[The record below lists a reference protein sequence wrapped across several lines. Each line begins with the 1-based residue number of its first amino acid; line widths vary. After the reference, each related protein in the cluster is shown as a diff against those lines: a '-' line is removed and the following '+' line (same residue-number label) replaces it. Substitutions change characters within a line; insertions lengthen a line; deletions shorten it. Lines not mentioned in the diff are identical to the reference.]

1 MKYKWIGL
9 PVVAAA
15 VIGIIWYKNHLAPAP
30 PAANSTALPQI
41 LLVADLS
48 EVDSDE
54 GCGKIIHSVR
64 EARQRGVRVAELSP
78 DRQSELISR
87 YHILTAPTLVI
98 LDDSGN
104 VVQRFEGEDARTVS
118 AVQEAVAALR
128 KEN

>member
-1 MKYKWIGL
+1 MKYRWIGL

-15 VIGIIWYKNHLAPAP
+15 MIGIIWYKGQLAPAP
-30 PAANSTALPQI
+30 TDPNSGTPPQI
-41 LLVADLS
+41 LLVADLG
-48 EVDSDE
+48 EADSDE
-54 GCGKIIHSVR
+54 GCGKIIRTVR
-64 EARQRGVRVAELSP
+64 EARERGVRVAEFSP
-78 DRQSELISR
+78 DRRSELISR

-118 AVQEAVAALR
+118 AVQEAVAAVR